1 MDSLILH
8 KSYLN
13 YGYHG
18 YYRPCSHLPILFMF
32 TTATNLIQ
40 YLLAVLNGS
49 GNSVRMCSLDIDFSF
64 Y

>member
-1 MDSLILH
+1 MNALILH

-18 YYRPCSHLPILFMF
+18 YSRPCSHLPILFLF